1 MKYILF
7 KEAFEDARYKEVKY
21 TPEQKKL
28 VTQLRYRINKY
39 FGENCCGVTK
49 VRYVVR
55 NRYGYSLKYEPYT
68 GTTMLFSVYFP
79 SYIMGDHIPDYN
91 NKMESLREVLK
102 DIGMPLGMNDSTIEI
117 TEEQMKELISKMQYI
132 EDYMMAKKYNL

>member
-7 KEAFEDARYKEVKY
+7 KETFEDARYKEVKY

-28 VTQLRYRINKY
+28 ITQLRYRINRY

-49 VRYVVR
+49 VRYVVK
-55 NRYGYSLKYEPYT
+55 NKYGSSLKYEPYT

-79 SYIMGDHIPDYN
+79 SYIMGDHITNYN
-91 NKMESLREVLK
+91 EKMENLREVLK
-102 DIGMPLGMNDSTIEI
+102 ELGMPLGMNDSTIEI
-117 TEEQMKELISKMQYI
+117 TEEQMRELILKMQYI
-132 EDYMMAKKYNL
+132 EDYIIAKKYNL